1 MYKSLLVAQKFA
13 ELVKKSTSDVLLI
26 KDNMFYIW
34 PSSSSSIPQKISVS
48 RLYISLTWHIYDFH
62 HVGGTLTKESHWL
75 VLFVI
80 LFSSNMADWPS
91 KALFSESQGINCKP
105 RIIKVRNSL
114 IILAARFDFLLWI

>member
-1 MYKSLLVAQKFA
+1 M
-13 ELVKKSTSDVLLI
+13 
-26 KDNMFYIW
+26 
-34 PSSSSSIPQKISVS
+34 S

-91 KALFSESQGINCKP
+91 KALFSESQVGLGGLPVFRFFSVLLLKP
-105 RIIKVRNSL
+105 VFSV
-114 IILAARFDFLLWI
+114 